1 MIRNVL
7 FAVFFILSQFIVVT
21 VTAQQKDVSNRT
33 ADVQAAFSESKF
45 YTGTFT
51 GTAVA
56 RVCGQTDPM
65 HFMGKKTFL
74 FEYPKDLPPTYTIED
89 VRFSSDEMV
98 DGKKSS
104 GQFFVSVTLNAAGK
118 PKVAWVVDTTNPR
131 DKASGQATLATKGAD
146 MVLSVQAVN
155 WLGEKL
161 DLIVTCHPPKK

>member
-1 MIRNVL
+1 MKNLLYLAVL
-7 FAVFFILSQFIVVT
+7 ICGVCFTAT
-21 VTAQQKDVSNRT
+21 TTAQQKDVTGRT
-33 ADVQAAFSESKF
+33 ADVQATFIDSKF

-65 HFMGKKTFL
+65 HYMGKKTLL
-74 FEYPKDLPPTYTIED
+74 FEYPLDLPPAYTIED
-89 VRFSSDEMV
+89 VRFFSDEMV

-104 GQFFVSVTLNAAGK
+104 GLFFISVTLNADNK

-131 DKASGQATLATKGAD
+131 DKASGLATLASKGAD
-146 MVLSVQAVN
+146 LMLTVKAVN

-161 DLIVTCHPPKK
+161 DLLVTCHPPKKT